1 MVESRTHHIII
12 IMRSL
17 GFCSNNIAGSST
29 SFSSMRRIF
38 VLAFGM
44 MLISKSFC
52 FTMRR
57 MNSNRCVNYRL
68 NVSFPTD
75 PSNSAPATP
84 FSLAQESVE
93 RELNRAL
100 EYARL
105 MDKQYG
111 ICTDPSKNAWNTV
124 DAIYERMQAIRTQ
137 HSSQPTTRS
146 QEQSSGKESRRR
158 KQLINEP
165 IQNQALYF
173 F

>member
-1 MVESRTHHIII
+1 
-12 IMRSL
+12 
-17 GFCSNNIAGSST
+17 
-29 SFSSMRRIF
+29 
-38 VLAFGM
+38 
-44 MLISKSFC
+44 
-52 FTMRR
+52 MRR

-75 PSNSAPATP
+75 PSNSAPAAP

-124 DAIYERMQAIRTQ
+124 DAIYEKSVHNIHRSLPQEAK
-137 HSSQPTTRS
+137 SSLQGRN
-146 QEQSSGKESRRR
+146 QEEESS
-158 KQLINEP
+158 
-165 IQNQALYF
+165 
-173 F
+173 